1 MKTFSLVELEELK
14 LIELGRGK
22 VISKKDLNANP
33 GNYPVY
39 SSAKTGGG
47 IFGTWGNYD
56 FNEEMITW
64 SVDGGGDLFHRN
76 K

>member
-1 MKTFSLVELEELK
+1 MQFTNSFNKFK
-14 LIELGRGK
+14 KIHLIAR
-22 VISKKDLNANP
+22 ISKKDLNANP

-47 IFGTWGNYD
+47 VFGTWGNYD

-76 K
+76 KHKN